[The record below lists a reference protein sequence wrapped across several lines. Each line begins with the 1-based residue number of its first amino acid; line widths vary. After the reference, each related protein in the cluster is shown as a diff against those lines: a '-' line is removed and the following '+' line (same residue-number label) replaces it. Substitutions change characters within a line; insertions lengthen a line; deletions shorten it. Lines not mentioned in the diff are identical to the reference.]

1 MAPRDLVL
9 TTTLALLLLGAVVVQ
24 SAGMTVTAPGTAWG
38 LLTHRAVLLAGAA
51 AAALLLAR
59 LLPVSLITSK
69 AVAILPLAGATILLV
84 LVLIPGV
91 GREVNGAK
99 RWIELGPIGFQPS
112 EIAKWTTIL
121 LVAWYASRRTLVLG
135 RLVSGLGPILVVVG
149 LVCGLTMLEDLGTAL
164 LIGVVAAILLLAAGA
179 RLWHLAILGLPAT
192 AAVAVAIQTEGYR
205 MTRLQAFL
213 DPWADPSGSG
223 YHIIQSL
230 KAISGGGAGGRGL
243 GNGIQ
248 KFGYLPEDTTDFIFS
263 IVTEELGLL
272 GSILVVG
279 LFLSLMWAGWRIVR
293 EQVHPQRQLIA
304 MGIVATVTIQALVN
318 LLVVTG
324 LAPTKGIALPLVSSG
339 GTGWILTAFMLGILC
354 RLDTTPRELGAR
366 PRTETPLLRNAPA

>member
-1 MAPRDLVL
+1 ML

>member
-230 KAISGGGAGGRGL
+230 KAISGGGVGGRGL